1 MLSHFTIFFFISL
14 FYCFIILCLAYFLID
29 KKIKLNAQNIISF
42 SAGTIIVL
50 VLFEFLPHSL
60 EIHNKVYN
68 SVIFILIGF
77 LVNALAEVVILPRIK
92 FLNKLLPKEKHD
104 CQQHDSQHVHH
115 HLIPS
120 SACCSVAGCLIL
132 CAFFDGIRFASSL
145 LIHVEAAII
154 MSVGLLLHLIPES
167 VAVIGVGLSSKL
179 PRKSL
184 LGITIAFC
192 LAFLGGYQLFFLL
205 SHVEYLQ
212 NFLLPFVSGLF
223 IYICF
228 IHFIPMI
235 IKVKTKKWFFISAGL
250 CFLLLKTSHFL
261 LH

>member
-1 MLSHFTIFFFISL
+1 MLNHFIIFFFLSL
-14 FYCFIILCLAYFLID
+14 LYCLIILFLSYFLIY
-29 KKIKLNAQNIISF
+29 KKIKINSQSIVSF

-50 VLFEFLPHSL
+50 VFFEFLPHSL
-60 EIHNKVYN
+60 DMHNNIYN
-68 SVIFILIGF
+68 GVIFISVGF
-77 LVNALAEVVILPRIK
+77 LFNAFAEVVVLPHIK

-104 CQQHDSQHVHH
+104 CQQHDSQHIHH

-120 SACCSVAGCLIL
+120 AACCSVAGCLIL

-145 LIHVEAAII
+145 LIHVETAIV
-154 MSVGLLLHLIPES
+154 MSIGLLFHLIPES

-184 LGITIAFC
+184 LGITVAFC

-205 SHVEYLQ
+205 SHVKYLQ
-212 NFLLPFVSGLF
+212 SFLLPFVSGLF

-228 IHFIPMI
+228 VHFIPMV
-235 IKVKTKKWFFISAGL
+235 IKVKTKRWFLISAGL
-250 CFLLLKTSHFL
+250 CFFLLQVSNLLLH
-261 LH
+261 

>member
-1 MLSHFTIFFFISL
+1 MLNHFIIFFFLSL
-14 FYCFIILCLAYFLID
+14 LYCFIILFLAYFLIY
-29 KKIKLNAQNIISF
+29 KKIKINSQSIVSF

-50 VLFEFLPHSL
+50 VFFEFLPHSL
-60 EIHNKVYN
+60 DMHNNIYK

-104 CQQHDSQHVHH
+104 CQEHDSQHVHH

-132 CAFFDGIRFASSL
+132 CAFFDGIRFASTV
-145 LIHVEAAII
+145 LINMEAAII

-167 VAVIGVGLSSKL
+167 VAVIGAGLSSQL
-179 PRKSL
+179 SRKSIWR
-184 LGITIAFC
+184 ITIAFC
-192 LAFLGGYQLFFLL
+192 LAFLTGYQLFFLL
-205 SHVEYLQ
+205 SHVKYLQ
-212 NFLLPFVSGLF
+212 SFLLPFVSGLF

-228 IHFIPMI
+228 VHFIPMI
-235 IKVKTKKWFFISAGL
+235 IKVKAKKWFFISAGL
-250 CFLLLKTSHFL
+250 CFLLLKISHFL